1 MSSASPL
8 TLIIQ
13 YFKIKFPFQ
22 LKQDAI
28 HAYTIRIFLDISV
41 LNNDESITKSEISYT
56 KSKNKMVQAFWI
68 KKATCIIRLNI
79 YTGFDKHITF
89 QGILMSLLPVIK
101 TQI

>member
-8 TLIIQ
+8 TLIVQ
-13 YFKIKFPFQ
+13 YFKIKLLFP

-56 KSKNKMVQAFWI
+56 KCKSKMVQAFWI

-79 YTGFDKHITF
+79 YTCFDKHITF
-89 QGILMSLLPVIK
+89 QGILMSLLSVIK